1 VKSMRGLLV
10 TMLLLTTPAALAG
23 EEILAQRSDRYDVQ
37 WGDIS
42 LGEGVVSL
50 KLLEG
55 NCYRYESQTHPI
67 ALVRWTYGSPRETSE
82 FCIENGEVHSRRF
95 EFKNDKRSKDSFTLE
110 FDWKLKQVKL
120 IQGGTVTVRDLPG
133 LAYDRFVIREAVRLW
148 VKHLPD
154 AAGRPEQTFTMIDED
169 RVRSYRFAV
178 TGKERISTPAGR
190 TGRQPEE
197 ILSLLAGAESRLCA
211 GQDRAHQQGQ
221 GRTADGSARRR
232 LSGLCPAGDSGRQ
245 HAVLAQFL
253 QMTFDVHLRQRHQ
266 PRIDPGID
274 QRQHFRH

>member
-178 TGKERISTPAGR
+178 TGKERISTPAGEFETVR
-190 TGRQPEE
+190 VERVDNPKKSYRYWLAPSRDYVPVKIEHINKGKVELRMD
-197 ILSLLAGAESRLCA
+197 LLGAG
-211 GQDRAHQQGQ
+211 
-221 GRTADGSARRR
+221 
-232 LSGLCPAGDSGRQ
+232 
-245 HAVLAQFL
+245 
-253 QMTFDVHLRQRHQ
+253 
-266 PRIDPGID
+266 
-274 QRQHFRH
+274 